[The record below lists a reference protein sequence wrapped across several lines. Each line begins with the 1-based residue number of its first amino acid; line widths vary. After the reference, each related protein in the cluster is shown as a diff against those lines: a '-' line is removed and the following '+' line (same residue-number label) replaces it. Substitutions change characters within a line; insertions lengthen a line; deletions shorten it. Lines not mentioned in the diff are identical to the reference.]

1 MLWPTKITRSTRVQF
16 SARAAA
22 PSASQSAQVTP
33 INACGEDAP
42 WPRSNGRDTSTPR
55 AQLRLQG
62 AHGVCVAGEAV
73 QQQNAE
79 AGGVTEFDGSAQEI
93 SNSRQLETA

>member
-1 MLWPTKITRSTRVQF
+1 
-16 SARAAA
+16 
-22 PSASQSAQVTP
+22 
-33 INACGEDAP
+33 
-42 WPRSNGRDTSTPR
+42 
-55 AQLRLQG
+55 LRLQG